1 MQRVIREC
9 LADPQVAGMTASSY
23 TATNSAIKSYF
34 AAPDI
39 PLDLRKTRKRRA
51 EHRPRDSS
59 IMTLEDFYKML
70 QKGNPGITMRTI
82 MLIKLHNLY
91 TLQVYI
97 HTNVY
102 TYKFV

>member
-70 QKGNPGITMRTI
+70 QKGHPGITMRTRFSCI
-82 MLIKLHNLY
+82 IGW
-91 TLQVYI
+91 
-97 HTNVY
+97 
-102 TYKFV
+102 

>member
-1 MQRVIREC
+1 
-9 LADPQVAGMTASSY
+9 MTASSY